1 MSNGDEIKRTAAVFV
16 DSFIAWH
23 PVGSSNGQYI
33 LVKSPET
40 IQEQLERL
48 LKEYLE
54 TSPNTQRGEVE
65 L

>member
-1 MSNGDEIKRTAAVFV
+1 MSNEEIRRTAAVFV

-23 PVGSSNGQYI
+23 PVGSIKGQYI

-40 IQEQLERL
+40 IQEQLVRL
-48 LKEYLE
+48 LTEYLE
-54 TSPNTQRGEVE
+54 KSPNTQRGEAD

>member
-1 MSNGDEIKRTAAVFV
+1 MSNEEIRRTAAVFV

-23 PVGSSNGQYI
+23 PVGSSKGQYI

-40 IQEQLERL
+40 IQEQLVRL
-48 LKEYLE
+48 LTEYLE
-54 TSPNTQRGEVE
+54 TSPNTQRGEAD